1 MKIFIDTADIDEIKE
16 AESWGVLDGVTTNP
30 SLIKKAVEKL
40 KSKGIEIEMYKY
52 IEEICRAVDGPV
64 SLEVKGITSDEMVR
78 EAEIL
83 YKKFNNI
90 NNNVVIKIPVN
101 TAMEDDD
108 EVFEGIKAIKKLS
121 EKKIPTNATLI
132 MNPTQALL
140 AARAGANYV
149 SPFLGRIDDYIRD
162 KIGVKY
168 GKWDYF
174 DGRLLRE
181 IEKNKRNYSKNEIGM
196 LYEKLLSD
204 RYSDNG
210 IYDGIELLESIIKIY
225 HAYNF
230 KTKIIAASIR
240 NSFQVRK
247 CAELGVDIATIPF
260 KVLKEMISHY
270 KTKEGMRKF
279 VQDVVDEYK
288 SIFE

>member
-1 MKIFIDTADIDEIKE
+1 MKIFIDTADLEEIKE

-40 KSKGIEIEMYKY
+40 KNKGIEIEMEEY
-52 IEEICRAVDGPV
+52 IKEICRAVNGPV
-64 SLEVKGITSDEMVR
+64 SLEVKGVTADEMVR

-83 YKKFNNI
+83 YKKFNSV

-101 TAMEDDD
+101 TAMKDDD
-108 EVFEGIKAIKKLS
+108 EFFEGIKAIKKLS

-140 AARAGANYV
+140 SAKAGADYV

-162 KIGVKY
+162 RIGMKY

-174 DGRLLRE
+174 DGKLLRE
-181 IEKNKRNYSKNEIGM
+181 IEKNKRSYNKNEVGA
-196 LYEKLLSD
+196 LYEKLVSEK
-204 RYSDNG
+204 YSDNG

-225 HAYNF
+225 RAYNF

-247 CAELGVDIATIPF
+247 SAELGVEIATIPF
-260 KVLKEMISHY
+260 KVLKEMINHY
-270 KTKEGMRKF
+270 KTKEGMKKF

-288 SIFE
+288 SIFG